1 MEDWNIPEQKIKL
14 EYHVKYNPLDF
25 APVQAEAEYQETL
38 FLKKA
43 ATGKPPWDL
52 SRAGPAC
59 AMLEIQ
65 REKES
70 AQMYLDETRRREA
83 IMTRKFKS
91 QYEEFL
97 IAEQELRKHFLR
109 FNKFV
114 KENKDKIERA
124 QRKYETETIVHDAL
138 LSDVAELNNQVEFY
152 NHVKSVLLRHI
163 EKYRAYEKYLEDV
176 VEISPNLHSIA
187 DTHKRYQ
194 ALVSAREE
202 IAISQ
207 QRNMR
212 ELEKTRNE
220 VGLLAAEKN
229 SKIISLNTAL
239 AQMDKRYQDVKYESQ
254 IWESR
259 IVRIKDLVYS
269 KESEIFIVKDLFWDM
284 YVELMKRRNRSGAVR
299 QPMADREDTESHLKF
314 IQMAINEIRMIVD
327 LAKVSERE
335 ERLLLEKA
343 EAEKSRLEALALL
356 QDNEQGSDEKARDGV
371 VSSQAT

>member
-70 AQMYLDETRRREA
+70 AQMYLDETR
-83 IMTRKFKS
+83 
-91 QYEEFL
+91 L
-97 IAEQELRKHFLR
+97 
-109 FNKFV
+109 
-114 KENKDKIERA
+114 
-124 QRKYETETIVHDAL
+124 YETETIVHDAL

-314 IQMAINEIRMIVD
+314 IQMAINEIRMIVE